1 MTLEM
6 VREYILMG
14 ELIPFYQNFDFEILF
29 LVLFYFLI
37 FFKKLGF

>member
-6 VREYILMG
+6 VREYISMG
-14 ELIPFYQNFDFEILF
+14 ELIPFNQNFDFELLF
-29 LVLFYFLI
+29 PVPLYFHI